1 MTTPTSNARLFEI
14 GGPASSAWREEMLT
28 EAEEL
33 VGLNS
38 WILALRESSEHDPR
52 QPTGRMPEAIEQH
65 LSAVKQTACGQD
77 EHLLGRKWHEFNGS
91 SFERA
96 LGNLDAAEVH
106 LLRLAPSPV
115 LKGAL
120 PSIMAHV
127 NRFLPKDD
135 PRRVAVEKIAGG
147 VEAAPLEPAPL
158 EQEQRDV
165 LIAATHAANTQ
176 RRRNLIRL
184 RGFRNMLL
192 GGIIVFVLI
201 GGALGLIG
209 SVSPTTIPLCFT
221 PESDGRVTV
230 VCPRAET
237 PIGPLAADHDVD
249 PDIARTVTSG
259 DVWLVELLGLLG
271 AALVGAAALRKLR
284 SSSTPYGVHVA
295 LAAFKLPTGAVT
307 AVLGLLLMRA
317 DFVPGLSALDSSAQ
331 ILGWAVIFGIAQQL
345 VTRFADSQAAGLL
358 ENVGGRGAAGDRPI
372 KDEPPAS

>member
-1 MTTPTSNARLFEI
+1 
-14 GGPASSAWREEMLT
+14 MLT

-33 VGLNS
+33 LGLNS
-38 WILALRESSEHDPR
+38 WILALRENSEHDPR

-65 LSAVKQTACGQD
+65 LGAVKQTASGQD

-135 PRRVAVEKIAGG
+135 PRRVAVEEIANSRTGT
-147 VEAAPLEPAPL
+147 VDPVPLV
-158 EQEQRDV
+158 QEERDV

-192 GGIIVFVLI
+192 GGILVFLLI
-201 GGALGLIG
+201 GAALGLIG
-209 SVSPTTIPLCFT
+209 GFSPTTIPLCFT
-221 PESDGRVTV
+221 PETDGKVTV
-230 VCPRAET
+230 VCPRGET
-237 PIGPLAADHDVD
+237 PVGPLAADHDLD
-249 PDIARTVTSG
+249 PDIARTVTPG

-295 LAAFKLPTGAVT
+295 LAVFKLPTGAVT

-372 KDEPPAS
+372 KDESPPP

>member
-1 MTTPTSNARLFEI
+1 
-14 GGPASSAWREEMLT
+14 MLT

-38 WILALRESSEHDPR
+38 WILALRESSEHDPL

-135 PRRVAVEKIAGG
+135 PRRVAVEEIASSRTGTL
-147 VEAAPLEPAPL
+147 APVPL
-158 EQEQRDV
+158 DQEQRDV

-184 RGFRNMLL
+184 RGFRNMLF

-201 GGALGLIG
+201 
-209 SVSPTTIPLCFT
+209 
-221 PESDGRVTV
+221 
-230 VCPRAET
+230 
-237 PIGPLAADHDVD
+237 
-249 PDIARTVTSG
+249 
-259 DVWLVELLGLLG
+259 
-271 AALVGAAALRKLR
+271 
-284 SSSTPYGVHVA
+284 
-295 LAAFKLPTGAVT
+295 
-307 AVLGLLLMRA
+307 
-317 DFVPGLSALDSSAQ
+317 
-331 ILGWAVIFGIAQQL
+331 
-345 VTRFADSQAAGLL
+345 
-358 ENVGGRGAAGDRPI
+358 
-372 KDEPPAS
+372 